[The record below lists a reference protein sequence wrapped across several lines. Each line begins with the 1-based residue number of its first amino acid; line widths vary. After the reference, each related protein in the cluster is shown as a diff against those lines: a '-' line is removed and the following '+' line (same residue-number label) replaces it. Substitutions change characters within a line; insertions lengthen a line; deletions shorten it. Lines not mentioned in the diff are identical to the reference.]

1 MKERTLSRALVK
13 ALLKFKEDYFLV
25 AAHLV
30 PSLMALIASLT
41 LASSWLLSA
50 TEISTSRV
58 LLLALTTLIP
68 STFDKARFTFLTQPP
83 QVIFGTDRVA
93 ELSAAT
99 AVILADSTAITLPL
113 AKSSVLARIIDFIMI
128 YFLTFC

>member
-1 MKERTLSRALVK
+1 VS
-13 ALLKFKEDYFLV
+13 
-25 AAHLV
+25 
-30 PSLMALIASLT
+30 ALIAAIASFT
-41 LASSWLLSA
+41 LASSVLLSA

-58 LLLALTTLIP
+58 LLLAATTLIP

-99 AVILADSTAITLPL
+99 AVILADSAAITLPL
-113 AKSSVLARIIDFIMI
+113 AKSSVLARIMDFII
-128 YFLTFC
+128 FLLLTYLFM